1 MWPPK
6 GDLDI
11 LLARGKEVFH
21 VNCAVCHMD
30 NGVGNPANGCPPLV
44 GSEWVTSPGPGR
56 MIRIESK
63 GLIGPIEVGGKP
75 YGTGGQ
81 SMLPVGDQLQG
92 DEKQKAY
99 DIAAIVTYVRKT
111 FGNIQTPVQPA
122 QVVAQVAA
130 VRAQI
135 KDRNTPFTADELK
148 KVPENE

>member
-1 MWPPK
+1 
-6 GDLDI
+6 
-11 LLARGKEVFH
+11 
-21 VNCAVCHMD
+21 
-30 NGVGNPANGCPPLV
+30 
-44 GSEWVTSPGPGR
+44 